1 MTESGRGSRAG
12 IDPVVCRVEPAHT
25 ICPHGLQ
32 GSVAQ
37 ARRPASLR
45 RARIHPSIETRE
57 RRGLALL
64 LVERGTEEAAVG
76 QLAVASDQV
85 ARQRRQLI
93 AEAVFMTEDGCARRQ
108 VARVVDEGF
117 VGRIPERQARRGIAV
132 DVAVEVVERV
142 RVGKGSKQGVPVAGR
157 RVELRRAAKGS

>member
-1 MTESGRGSRAG
+1 
-12 IDPVVCRVEPAHT
+12 
-25 ICPHGLQ
+25 
-32 GSVAQ
+32 
-37 ARRPASLR
+37 
-45 RARIHPSIETRE
+45 
-57 RRGLALL
+57 
-64 LVERGTEEAAVG
+64 
-76 QLAVASDQV
+76 
-85 ARQRRQLI
+85 LI